1 MAYHLF
7 ASFKLHHDLDY
18 RKQDCA
24 RYAFFFHINS
34 TFHSYSILNTISFHQ
49 RLALKDMRYVII
61 ECITPTKQTL
71 SFDDVK

>member
-7 ASFKLHHDLDY
+7 ASFKLHHDLDLC
-18 RKQDCA
+18 KICL
-24 RYAFFFHINS
+24 FFHINS

-61 ECITPTKQTL
+61 ECVTPTKQTL

>member
-7 ASFKLHHDLDY
+7 SSFKLNHDLDY

-34 TFHSYSILNTISFHQ
+34 TFHSYSILS
-49 RLALKDMRYVII
+49 
-61 ECITPTKQTL
+61 IT
-71 SFDDVK
+71 D

>member
-18 RKQDCA
+18 HKQDCA

-49 RLALKDMRYVII
+49 R
-61 ECITPTKQTL
+61 
-71 SFDDVK
+71 

>member
-24 RYAFFFHINS
+24 RYAFFH
-34 TFHSYSILNTISFHQ
+34 SILNTISFHQ

-61 ECITPTKQTL
+61 ECVTPTKQTL